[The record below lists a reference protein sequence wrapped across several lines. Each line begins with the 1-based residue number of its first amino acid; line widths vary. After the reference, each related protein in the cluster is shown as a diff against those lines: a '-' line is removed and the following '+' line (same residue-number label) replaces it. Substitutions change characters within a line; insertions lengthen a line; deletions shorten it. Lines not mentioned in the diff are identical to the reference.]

1 MGLLGAGG
9 EFVKPEL
16 SGAALTTVTFQK
28 MLPGIGG
35 WIVTIGLIFFAY
47 STILGWCY
55 YGEKCAVYVFG
66 VTLCRTV
73 PRGLRLFR
81 HAGYRVEP

>member
-1 MGLLGAGG
+1 M
-9 EFVKPEL
+9 KPEL

-66 VTLCRTV
+66 ENLPVCTASVMFLRSCWV
-73 PRGLRLFR
+73 PC
-81 HAGYRVEP
+81 